1 MTLVKI
7 SEGTLR
13 RSMLTRILWAV
24 TGTEVIYVRASMKCI

>member
-13 RSMLTRILWAV
+13 KSMLMRILSI
-24 TGTEVIYVRASMKCI
+24 TGTEVIYARASMKCI